1 MLVLLGYF
9 YVMSMENI
17 NFYVVV
23 YVLMGL
29 SSSLKCKIQS
39 FLGLCIWVK
48 GGKWI
53 VGNHFS
59 CYGIMF
65 I

>member
-29 SSSLKCKIQS
+29 SSSSLKCQIQS
-39 FLGLCIWVK
+39 FLGLYVFELK
-48 GGKWI
+48 EE
-53 VGNHFS
+53 S
-59 CYGIMF
+59 E
-65 I
+65 